1 MFSLNQRKKHTN
13 IIIKTT
19 KESLYKLTKNNKL
32 SGFLLV
38 IIHWLLVGIPLIYIL
53 FGKVNTLYY
62 ILSFLVYL
70 VCALHLY
77 FKGCILTRIERKL
90 FETTE
95 WWGPWIVLFKP
106 LEYFG
111 IRMSNNLANKI
122 INYGILFLTIV
133 IIYKIIDNKT
143 Y

>member
-13 IIIKTT
+13 MIIHHTQKT
-19 KESLYKLTKNNKL
+19 LYNITKNNRL

-38 IIHWLLVGIPLIYIL
+38 IIHWVIIGIPVLYLL

-62 ILSFLVYL
+62 ILTYLAYVVYT
-70 VCALHLY
+70 LHLY
-77 FKGCILTRIERKL
+77 FKGCILSRIERKL

-106 LEYFG
+106 LEYIG
-111 IRMSNNLANKI
+111 IYMNTNLANKI
-122 INYGILFLTIV
+122 INCGILVLTIV
-133 IIYKIIDNKT
+133 ILYKMSNQKN
-143 Y
+143 